1 MHGFVWI
8 MYRFCMDYVWIMH
21 GIITIIVIL
30 ISIMIVIVIVLVI
43 VMVIVIEIVIAMA
56 MQIIIEIVIWPT
68 RPSAGDAV
76 PRRAP
81 GIPRRVFVRPQIR
94 FYKSA

>member
-1 MHGFVWI
+1 
-8 MYRFCMDYVWIMH
+8 MDYVWIMH
-21 GIITIIVIL
+21 GIIAIIMIAIIVIIIL
-30 ISIMIVIVIVLVI
+30 IMTVIVIVLAI
-43 VMVIVIEIVIAMA
+43 VLVIVIEIVIAIVMPT
-56 MQIIIEIVIWPT
+56 IIEIVIWPT

-81 GIPRRVFVRPQIR
+81 GIPRRVFVGPQIC